1 MVKIVV
7 NGVSGAADVPGL
19 ETVVDAHEFVFADNG
34 DALSAALPGAEVL
47 LGMNFRGRDLP
58 ECWSRADSLKWIH
71 WCGAGVDAVLFPELA
86 ASDVVLTN
94 ARGCFDRA
102 MAEYVL
108 GMMLVHAKGLDQ
120 TIRDQDAGN
129 WNYRWT
135 EQILGTHALIYGV
148 GSIAR
153 EIALVLQGVGIKC
166 DGVGRT
172 ARDNV
177 PVFGKVHDAATS
189 KALLKE
195 ADWVIGV
202 LPGTAET
209 RGHFD
214 ASFFDAMKPQAR
226 FYNVGRGSAVDEAAL
241 ADALNTGKIAGAGL
255 DVFAT
260 EPLPADSALWT
271 AKNIIVSPH
280 MSGDYVGHRQFMVR
294 QFLDNLERYGRG
306 EKLVNVV
313 DKEAGYVRD

>member
-1 MVKIVV
+1 MAKIVV
-7 NGVSGAADVPGL
+7 NGASGAADVPGIEAVL
-19 ETVVDAHEFVFADNG
+19 SGHDFVFADNG
-34 DALSAALPGAEVL
+34 DALSAALPGAEIL

-58 ECWSRADSLKWIH
+58 ECWPQADSLKWIH

-108 GMMLVHAKGLDQ
+108 GMMLVQAKGLDQ
-120 TIRDQDAGN
+120 TIRDQDAGT

-135 EQILGTHALIYGV
+135 EQIMGTRALIYGV

-153 EIALVLQGVGIKC
+153 EIAQVLQGVGIGC
-166 DGVGRT
+166 SGVGRT

-177 PVFGKVHDAATS
+177 PVFGKVYDADTAR
-189 KALLKE
+189 ALLEE

-214 ASFFDAMKPQAR
+214 AGFFDAMKPQAR
-226 FYNVGRGSAVDEAAL
+226 FYNLGRGSAVDETAL
-241 ADALNTGKIAGAGL
+241 ADALNGDKIAGAGL

-260 EPLPADSALWT
+260 EPLPKDSVLWT

-280 MSGDYVGHRQFMVR
+280 MSGDFVGHREFMVR

-306 EKLVNVV
+306 EPLVNVV
-313 DKEAGYVRD
+313 DKQAGYVRD